1 MQTIAYQQRLA
12 GGLWGLLVGDAVGV
26 PYEFHNPSELPPF
39 AQLDMCPPPAFER
52 AHAHVPNG
60 TWSDDGAQALVL
72 LASLLKQQGLD
83 LEDFAQGLVRW
94 YKYGYMAVN
103 LQVFDVGIQTA
114 AAIRR
119 IIQGYP
125 AEQAGANDE
134 QANGNGSLMR
144 VLPLALWHQ
153 GTDAELI
160 ELAQLQS
167 VVTHRHKRSQVCCA
181 LYCLWARGLLN
192 AQTLDVAWQHAV
204 NTLRA
209 YYGESSDYSAELEFY
224 IRPDDKP
231 IGQGSGYVVDSM
243 RSARMVLQRETSYE
257 TVIKAAIALGHDTD
271 TTACIAGGIAGIY
284 YGLDA
289 IPISWMQALRGK
301 EMVEPLINQLL

>member
-60 TWSDDGAQALVL
+60 TWSDDGARALVL
-72 LASLLKQQGLD
+72 LASLLKQQGLG

-103 LQVFDVGIQTA
+103 QQVFDVGIQTA

-119 IIQGYP
+119 IMQGYP
-125 AEQAGANDE
+125 VEQAGASDD

-192 AQTLDVAWQHAV
+192 AQSLDVAWQHAV